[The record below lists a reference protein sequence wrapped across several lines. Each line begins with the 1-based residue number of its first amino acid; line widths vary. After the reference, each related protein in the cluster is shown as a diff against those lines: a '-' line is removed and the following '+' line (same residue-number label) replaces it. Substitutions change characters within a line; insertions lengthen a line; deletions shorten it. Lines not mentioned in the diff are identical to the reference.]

1 MELERK
7 FSTSY
12 EKLKTN
18 FLSPPTEYGI
28 VYIWFW
34 NGEMEEKIIEK
45 QLLQMKEQGVRGVV
59 ILAYY
64 GLKIEYL
71 SPIWFERVRYCVKK
85 AKKLNMQVWIFDEGS
100 YPSGCSGGKVTIG
113 HPELQGKSLTLERIP
128 VGGAVEV
135 VQKMPEG
142 FVGVSMVRR
151 KPNINIDEL
160 EADKIVDLTSK
171 VQDNWLKW
179 DVPQGVWELL
189 IFSWQLSTTPYRYVH
204 TGYKKDTSIPLP
216 DYLKLEAT
224 KKFIETTYETYK
236 EYIGDEFGKT
246 VIGFFAD
253 EPRVPKNPW
262 TDGFLKVFKE
272 KKGYDLR
279 PYLPALFFEKVPL
292 DVRRVRYD
300 YYDVWSDLFRDNFSI
315 PIAHWCRKNNLL
327 FTMHICGEESPEV
340 LIKDTNGDY
349 FKIMQPVD
357 IPGIDVIWRQVW
369 YNKKEEDFPKLA
381 SSSAHFSGKTRAMSE
396 TNAIYGRGLSIE
408 QAKWIADYQLVRG
421 INLFFVMEFLSSVE
435 TFRRYWHPVDFSPD
449 NSLWPYIKD
458 YNQYVSRVSY
468 LLSQG
473 YPDCKIAVYYPTT
486 SIWAEDDEKIEQI
499 INKIKLLSKKLLSI
513 QRDFDY
519 LSEEGLN
526 NFCKVKEGKLVNQS
540 QNKYSVVIIPECT
553 VLSSA
558 TLKTLISFQKDGG
571 MVIILGNLPS
581 IGGGLNQKESIFPL
595 LNKLLKGSNVY
606 HFPGDFSLNTEIFSE
621 ILPSPDVYFE
631 NENDSIR
638 YLHRRFDNGELYFFH
653 NEGRKKY
660 VGKVKLEGK
669 GHPEIW
675 EPLSGEIKS
684 LSYWKEENDYTIIS
698 LSLEP
703 DESKVIVLAPDES
716 GPRII
721 SGNIGEI
728 ERIYFENDKIKVKG
742 YTRDMGRQEVMVV
755 YQDRI
760 YQWKGQITNPLA
772 SLYLNGEW
780 QLEKKDGE
788 RIKVT
793 TLKPW
798 NELGW
803 PEYSGEVSYTLQFVL
818 PEEYI
823 DKVLILNLGKVRY
836 AAKIEVNGEFMG
848 ARAWGPFKFNVTG
861 KLYSG
866 QNQLVV
872 KVTNTNANEVMGN
885 SFRLKE
891 LENSGL
897 LMGSYFG
904 IYSKFDK
911 EQVPSGLIGPVRI
924 IPYEK
929 IDISFLLYKKILH
942 KE

>member
-1 MELERK
+1 MKLERK

-12 EKLKTN
+12 DKLKAN
-18 FLSPPTEYGI
+18 FPSPPTEYGI

-34 NGEMEEKIIEK
+34 NGEMEEKVIEK

-71 SPIWFERVRYCVKK
+71 SPIWFERVKYCVKK
-85 AKKLNMQVWIFDEGS
+85 AKKLNMRVWIFDEGS

-160 EADKIVDLTSK
+160 EADEIVDLTSK
-171 VQDNWLKW
+171 VQDNWLRWK
-179 DVPQGVWELL
+179 VPSGAWELL
-189 IFSWQLSTTPYRYVH
+189 VFFSQISTTPFRYVH

-216 DYLKLEAT
+216 DYLKREAT
-224 KKFIETTYETYK
+224 EKFIETTYEAYK
-236 EYIGDEFGKT
+236 RYIGDEFGKT
-246 VIGFFAD
+246 VVGFFAD

-262 TDGFLKVFKE
+262 TDDFLKVFRE
-272 KKGYDLR
+272 KKGYDFQ

-300 YYDVWSDLFRDNFSI
+300 YYDVWSDLFRDRFSGH
-315 PIAHWCRKNNLL
+315 IAKWCHKNNLL
-327 FTMHICGEESPEV
+327 FTMHICGEESPKI
-340 LIKDTNGDY
+340 LIKDMNGDY
-349 FKIMQPVD
+349 FKVIQPVD
-357 IPGIDVIWRQVW
+357 IPGIDVIWRQIW
-369 YNKKEEDFPKLA
+369 WDKEEDFPKLA

-396 TNAIYGRGLSIE
+396 TNAVYGRGLSVE
-408 QAKWIADYQLVRG
+408 QAKWVADYQLVRG
-421 INLFFVMEFLSSVE
+421 INLFFVMEFLSSLE
-435 TFRRYWHPVDFSPD
+435 TFRRYWHPVDLSPD
-449 NSLWPYIKD
+449 NVLWPYIKD
-458 YNQYVSRVSY
+458 YNQYISRVSY

-473 YPDCKIAVYYPTT
+473 CPGCKIAVYYPTT
-486 SIWAEDDEKIEQI
+486 SIWAEDDEKVEQI
-499 INKIKLLSKKLLSI
+499 INKTKLLSKKLLST

-540 QNKYSVVIIPECT
+540 GNKYFVVIIPECT
-553 VLSSA
+553 VLSFA

-571 MVIILGNLPS
+571 MVIIFGNLPS
-581 IGGGLNQKESIFPL
+581 IGGGLNQRESIFPL
-595 LNKLLKGSNVY
+595 LNKLLRGSNVY
-606 HFPGDFSLNTEIFSE
+606 HFSDEFSLNTEIFSE

-631 NENDSIR
+631 NKNNSIR
-638 YLHRRFDNGELYFFH
+638 YLHRRFNNGELYFFH
-653 NEGRKKY
+653 NEGRDEY
-660 VGKVKLEGK
+660 RGKVKLEGK

-684 LSYWKEENDYTIIS
+684 LPYWKEENGYIIIS
-698 LSLEP
+698 LSLEVN
-703 DESKVIVLAPDES
+703 ESKVIILAPNKS
-716 GPRII
+716 KPHII

-728 ERIYFENDKIKVKG
+728 EKIYFRKNKIEIKSWTRDVGKRELRVAFRDKI
-742 YTRDMGRQEVMVV
+742 YE
-755 YQDRI
+755 
-760 YQWKGQITNPLA
+760 WEGQIPEPLA
-772 SLYLNGEW
+772 PLYLNGEW
-780 QLEKKDGE
+780 QLERKDGE
-788 RIKVT
+788 RIKISA
-793 TLKPW
+793 LSPW

-803 PEYSGEVSYTLQFVL
+803 PEYSGEVSYTLQFIL
-818 PEEYI
+818 PEEYVN
-823 DKVLILNLGKVRY
+823 KVLILNLGEVRY
-836 AAKIEVNGEFMG
+836 TAKVEVNGEFMG
-848 ARAWGPFKFNVTG
+848 ARAWGPFKFNVTD
-861 KLYSG
+861 KLHSG
-866 QNQLVV
+866 QNQLIV

-885 SFRLKE
+885 SFYLKE

-897 LMGSYFG
+897 LKGSYFK
-904 IYSKFDK
+904 IYSKFDR
-911 EQVPSGLIGPVRI
+911 EQMSSGLIGPVRI

-929 IDISFLLYKKILH
+929 IDISFSLYKKILH